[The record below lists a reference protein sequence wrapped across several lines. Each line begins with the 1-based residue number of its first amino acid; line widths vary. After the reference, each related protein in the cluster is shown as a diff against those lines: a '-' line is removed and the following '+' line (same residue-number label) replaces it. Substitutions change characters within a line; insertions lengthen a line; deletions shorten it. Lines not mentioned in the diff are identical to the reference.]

1 MCALFGSSRDIS
13 FIVNVNK
20 ELINNVIQQEVDYY
34 EIYLPEAKS
43 INPNNLYGEA
53 SAQKTY
59 YMPIRLSCL
68 IERDDI
74 ASLQDDQ
81 FGMDKSQGIRFR
93 FLRPTLK
100 ELNLVPQEGDMIEV
114 RGNYYEI
121 DNVSDNQF
129 ILGKDPDYPKNVG
142 SEFGENLSIICTTH
156 LTRVARLQLID
167 ARQ

>member
-1 MCALFGSSRDIS
+1 MVG
-13 FIVNVNK
+13 VNK
-20 ELINNVIQQEVDYY
+20 ELINNIIQQEVDYY

-59 YMPIRLSCL
+59 YTPIRLSCL

-74 ASLQDDQ
+74 ASFQDDQ
-81 FGMDKSQGIRFR
+81 FGMDKSQNIRFR
-93 FLRPTLK
+93 FLRQTLK
-100 ELNLVPQEGDMIEV
+100 ELSLVPQEGDIIEV

-129 ILGKDPDYPKNVG
+129 ILGKDSDYPKNVG
-142 SEFGENLSIICTTH
+142 PQFGENLSMICTTH
-156 LTRVARLQLID
+156 LTRVSRLQIIE

>member
-1 MCALFGSSRDIS
+1 MALFGSSRDIS
-13 FIVNVNK
+13 FMLNINK

-34 EIYLPEAKS
+34 EIYLPEARS

-59 YMPIRLSCL
+59 YMPTRLSCL

-74 ASLQDDQ
+74 TTTQDDQ
-81 FGMDKSQGIRFR
+81 FGIDKNQGVRFR
-93 FLRPTLK
+93 FLRATLK
-100 ELNLVPQEGDMIEV
+100 ELNLMPQEGDIIEV

-121 DNVSDNQF
+121 DSTSDNQF
-129 ILGKDPDYPKNVG
+129 ILGKDSEYPKNVG

-156 LTRVARLQLID
+156 LTRVTRLQLID